1 MYYKSSSV
9 GQVYFFHSSSRC
21 ACWGYGKIFTF
32 SVREKTSVYHAN
44 YVHFVS
50 NFIPFVP
57 FLMKIITIINFLF
70 DG

>member
-1 MYYKSSSV
+1 MPAGGMAKS
-9 GQVYFFHSSSRC
+9 
-21 ACWGYGKIFTF
+21 F

-57 FLMKIITIINFLF
+57 FLMKIITIINSLF